1 MAPVINVRN
10 LYSNVFR
17 KPWVQQLLPKNPTA
31 RQAANLALWSTL
43 TKDAVGCAMYTVQSY
58 NNKEI
63 PDDKRTFVTALDL
76 SNGIS
81 NVTIPMITGPIL
93 SKHSDKLFEKYFG
106 HNFSDA
112 ACERMHAKLTKAGH
126 NFSKESVANVIKKQ
140 SKAWSV
146 LGFGVITMLI
156 YSQILVKRILT
167 PTLSTSL
174 ADYVKIYIEKY
185 DESKAQKAAQLEKL
199 KAEKA
204 ALAKC
209 DVADDNNKTEQNP
222 FVKSSVY
229 VVSPSFDEF
238 NKTIINKK
246 AN

>member
-17 KPWVQQLLPKNPTA
+17 QKWVQQLLPKNPTA

-43 TKDAVGCAMYTVQSY
+43 TKDAVGCVMYTVQSY

-81 NVTIPMITGPIL
+81 NVTIPLITGPIL
-93 SKHSDKLFEKYFG
+93 NKYSDRLFDGFFGKHFD
-106 HNFSDA
+106 DA
-112 ACERMHAKLTKAGH
+112 ASERMHAKLTKAGR

-140 SKAWSV
+140 SRDWGK
-146 LGFGVITMLI
+146 LGFGVITMLV
-156 YSQILVKRILT
+156 YSQIFVKRILT

-185 DESKAQKAAQLEKL
+185 DERKAEKAAQLEKL

-204 ALAKC
+204 ANNCEKLS
-209 DVADDNNKTEQNP
+209 DDNKGDKNP
-222 FVKSSVY
+222 FVKNSIY
-229 VVSPSFDEF
+229 VVSPSFDKF
-238 NKTIINKK
+238 NKSILNNKV
-246 AN
+246 N